1 MPSES
6 FFLYAHNDYLQL
18 LIEAGWPAAVA
29 LVSGFF
35 IFLGVGFR
43 RIIKIRPQYHLP
55 ELRGRPK
62 DDPLRFFLGAG
73 ALSGLVSIGF
83 HSFFD
88 FNLEMPANAV
98 YFVLLMAIVCACT
111 HSGKRRAHGA
121 ESKNA

>member
-1 MPSES
+1 
-6 FFLYAHNDYLQL
+6 L
-18 LIEAGWPAAVA
+18 A

-35 IFLGVGFR
+35 IFLGIGFR
-43 RIIKIRPQYHLP
+43 RIIQIKPRY
-55 ELRGRPK
+55 
-62 DDPLRFFLGAG
+62 DPLRFFLGAG

-111 HSGKRRAHGA
+111 QRTEGRGRMSVVRSLKEEIGERMSEIRRQRSAWKEKT
-121 ESKNA
+121 ESR